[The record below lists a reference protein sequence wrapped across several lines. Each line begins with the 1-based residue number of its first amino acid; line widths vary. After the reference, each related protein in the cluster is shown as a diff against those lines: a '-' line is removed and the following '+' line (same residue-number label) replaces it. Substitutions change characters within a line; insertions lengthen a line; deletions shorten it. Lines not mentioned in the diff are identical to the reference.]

1 MARAE
6 TTDFLQNFRFHVTT
20 SSSGYNPL
28 KFNQAGTG
36 TGGEAGFQSVSIP
49 DISIEATEYR
59 EGTYKY
65 TRKFPGPP
73 TIADITLI
81 RGVIVQDTK
90 FYDWAVNTYSGGQ
103 YRVDLNILQYTRSDL
118 ATPQSPAQNS
128 TVPTTASRI
137 YKCYECLP
145 TQVKP
150 AGDLDATSGEVA
162 MAELTV
168 AMEYFTIS
176 NTAPAALVG
185 TNNFSTQTPTPQ

>member
-1 MARAE
+1 MARAAS
-6 TTDFLQNFRFHVTT
+6 TDFLQNFRFHVTV
-20 SSSGYNPL
+20 SGGATAFNPIN
-28 KFNQAGTG
+28 FSRNGIG
-36 TGGEAGFQSVSIP
+36 IGGEAGFQSVSIP

-81 RGVIVQDTK
+81 RGVVVQDTK
-90 FYDWAVNTYSGGQ
+90 FYDWAINTLSGGP
-103 YRVDLNILQYTRSDL
+103 YRVDLNILQYTRGDL
-118 ATPQSPAQNS
+118 ANPVNPAENSAVPQ
-128 TVPTTASRI
+128 TAART

-176 NTAPAALVG
+176 NDVPTNGAAGYTTL
-185 TNNFSTQTPTPQ
+185 TPTP

>member
-6 TTDFLQNFRFHVTT
+6 STDFLQNFRFHV
-20 SSSGYNPL
+20 SVSSGYDGI
-28 KFNQAGTG
+28 KFNQSGTG

-90 FYDWAVNTYSGGQ
+90 FYDWAVNTYSGGP
-103 YRVDLNILQYTRSDL
+103 YRCDLTILQYTRGDL
-118 ATPQSPAQNS
+118 SVSTPAQNS
-128 TVPTTASRI
+128 SVPTTAARQ
-137 YKCYECLP
+137 YLCYECLP

-168 AMEYFTIS
+168 AMEYFTIKNAVPTGAS
-176 NTAPAALVG
+176 TPFATA
-185 TNNFSTQTPTPQ
+185 TPTP